1 MLPTYIGM
9 ESMQR
14 DVAAVVARTADD
26 SLWARC
32 VQATPAFMCLI
43 GAGGRLLAFNAAL
56 EQATGWSTPDVVGRR
71 FVDVLVVPEE
81 VEPATDCVRRALGTG
96 EVAPQ
101 EGDWLD
107 RWGGRRRVS
116 MLMSVV
122 RDDDGR
128 PAVLTVV
135 GFDVTLQ
142 RQVEAQL
149 RERARTDVLTG
160 LANRATF
167 DAALTAELVG
177 GSRCGV
183 LFCDLDG
190 FKRANDTHGHEVG
203 DLILRDVARRL
214 LDVTGADDVVG
225 RFGGDEFVVLLRDA
239 DAHRVADVRTA
250 VERSFEQPFTTPH
263 GLVRVGVSV
272 GTAVGGRGDDPDQLV
287 AAADR
292 HMYGVKTARRT
303 SSADR

>member
-1 MLPTYIGM
+1 MDTMSP
-9 ESMQR
+9 
-14 DVAAVVARTADD
+14 DAAEVARQATSD

-32 VQATPAFMCLI
+32 VATTPAFVCLV

-56 EQATGWSTPDVVGRR
+56 EEATGWSTAEVAGRL
-71 FVDVLVVPEE
+71 FVDVLVVPHE
-81 VEPATDCVRRALGTG
+81 VEPATDCVRRALSTG

-107 RWGGRRRVS
+107 RWGGQRRVS

-122 RDDDGR
+122 RDDAGR
-128 PAVLTVV
+128 PEVLTIV

-142 RQVEAQL
+142 RQAEATL

-160 LANRATF
+160 LANRATL
-167 DAALTAELVG
+167 DAALRAELDG
-177 GSRCGV
+177 PGSCGV

-203 DLILRDVARRL
+203 DLILREVARRL
-214 LDVTGADDVVG
+214 LDVTTPEDVVG

-239 DAHRVADVRTA
+239 DAYRVADVTA
-250 VERSFEQPFTTPH
+250 ALERSFDEPFATPH
-263 GLVRVGVSV
+263 GLVRVGMSV
-272 GTAVGGRGDDPDQLV
+272 GAAVGASGDDPDQLV

-292 HMYGVKTARRT
+292 HMYGVKTARRVVG
-303 SSADR
+303 SDR